1 MINGDNRIS
10 GAASRV
16 LDGFL
21 SLDLL
26 TVAVVVLIMTVI
38 MPVFIVVVFIV
49 VALIVVALIMVVL
62 VMVVLWEGHVVCRIV
77 AVEFLSI
84 LGVFGKD
91 VHIGRTRTVERGA
104 KLADEQRFVV
114 KRGFSARHGVGAC
127 NQRAISR

>member
-49 VALIVVALIMVVL
+49 VALIVVVL